1 MSTTNRKYK
10 DSVFV
15 DLFSEDEKAK
25 ENFLS
30 LYNALH
36 NTHLPLSCPVENIRL
51 DNVMYMNIINDVS
64 CLVDNKIIVL
74 AEHQSTINENM
85 PLRFLQYI
93 ARLYEKL
100 QAPADRYLRK
110 LSKIPTPEFY
120 VFYNGLEDYPEST
133 MLKLSDAF
141 MTKLDTLP
149 LELEVKVYNINKSK
163 GSEVL
168 SRCKTLDEYSLF
180 VEEVRVQTQRDPE
193 NGFTNAVKICI
204 EKGILKEYLQRKSR
218 EGINMLLAEYD
229 YDTDIAVQREE
240 SLRIGIQQGIK
251 QGLQQGIQQGIQQGF
266 SDGTYQAKREMVK
279 TMLTMGYLLDDICK
293 IAGLSKADVAA
304 LQ

>member
-218 EGINMLLAEYD
+218 EVINMLLAEYD

-251 QGLQQGIQQGIQQGF
+251 QGLQQGIQQGF